1 MVKKQIEGAKVVQAE
16 IRREIDRDEAS
27 RYDHRLHALLLV
39 TAGRSCSE
47 VAQWLGEDAS
57 TVWRWVRRYRARG
70 FDGLHDIE
78 RSGRPPSLDPNQ
90 WKRLEADLRKMPR
103 YFGFGSRLWDGPT
116 FAEHLRRCYGI
127 DLGLRQCQRLFR
139 QMADRS
145 HRTQSVPVST
155 VLPMKFVRG
164 GVAVKRP

>member
-1 MVKKQIEGAKVVQAE
+1 
-16 IRREIDRDEAS
+16 
-27 RYDHRLHALLLV
+27 
-39 TAGRSCSE
+39 
-47 VAQWLGEDAS
+47 
-57 TVWRWVRRYRARG
+57 
-70 FDGLHDIE
+70 
-78 RSGRPPSLDPNQ
+78 
-90 WKRLEADLRKMPR
+90 MPR

-139 QMADRS
+139 QLADRS

-164 GVAVKRP
+164 GVAVRRP